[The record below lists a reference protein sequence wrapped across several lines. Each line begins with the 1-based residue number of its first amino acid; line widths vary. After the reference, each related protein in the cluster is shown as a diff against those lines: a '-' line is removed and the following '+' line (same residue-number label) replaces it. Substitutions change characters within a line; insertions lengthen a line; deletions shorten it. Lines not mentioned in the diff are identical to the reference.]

1 MRGQVLAV
9 LLDSAPQTWRSTEEL
24 QLRLSRAF
32 IQRGVRP
39 LLIFSEDPSE
49 EIRDR
54 YLAHGVEVLPSL
66 NYEKGLINFHR
77 QLGRIVKN
85 YSVTAVHIVF
95 FSYFSLIPWMARL
108 RGVRYIVH
116 HERNSGILSAKS
128 WKKRLLQFR
137 TAVTTY
143 PITRV
148 ITISHFLKRQ
158 LAEVGIAKEKIAVVH
173 HGVDI
178 CRFLPDRYARAR
190 LANKFA
196 IRPDEV
202 ILSTV
207 SYLRPFKNVHVILR
221 ACAVLA
227 KRGVA
232 ARLLVAGDGD
242 MRTGLEALTLRLGIA
257 DRVHWLG
264 NVADPTS
271 LLQGSDIYVMATVGE
286 AFGMALVEAMACGAA
301 VVATRSGAFSEIIED
316 GKSGLL
322 VPPLDA
328 LALADALER
337 LAGDGQLRNCIAK
350 IGVERVRQHF
360 VADQSVDKILDVYES
375 IWAMTAYTKPVP
387 AVTSVSTPGSPGNK
401 QTEVGE

>member
-66 NYEKGLINFHR
+66 NYEKGLINFYR
-77 QLGRIVKN
+77 QLGSIVKN

-116 HERNSGILSAKS
+116 HERNSGILRAKS

-137 TAVTTY
+137 TAATTY

-178 CRFLPDRYARAR
+178 SRFLPDRHERAR

-196 IRPDEV
+196 KRPDEV

-207 SYLRPFKNVHVILR
+207 SYLRPFKNVHVILQ

-232 ARLLVAGDGD
+232 VRLLVAGDGD
-242 MRTGLEALTLRLGIA
+242 MRT
-257 DRVHWLG
+257 
-264 NVADPTS
+264 
-271 LLQGSDIYVMATVGE
+271 
-286 AFGMALVEAMACGAA
+286 
-301 VVATRSGAFSEIIED
+301 
-316 GKSGLL
+316 
-322 VPPLDA
+322 
-328 LALADALER
+328 
-337 LAGDGQLRNCIAK
+337 
-350 IGVERVRQHF
+350 
-360 VADQSVDKILDVYES
+360 
-375 IWAMTAYTKPVP
+375 
-387 AVTSVSTPGSPGNK
+387 
-401 QTEVGE
+401 